1 MAPPVKSIG
10 NRSAKLDYLKD
21 LQTSRRIVV
30 KVGTSTLTHS
40 TGKLNINRM
49 EMLIRQL
56 ADLRNQDR
64 EVVLVTSGAVGV
76 GIGRLGLA
84 ERPATIV
91 QRQALAAIGQGL
103 LMQVYEKLFSEY
115 GQTVAQILLTRSDIS
130 DRKRYLNARN
140 TILAL
145 LNYNVIPIIN
155 ENDTVATE
163 ELKIGQN
170 DALSALVAGLIEA
183 DLLILLSDVDG
194 LYSADPKKNKDAQ
207 LIPLVTEITP
217 EIASMADGAGSH
229 FGTGGMITKLEAA
242 KMAIAAGTSMILM
255 NGSEPSRI
263 QHIFYGKPVGT
274 VFLSSQTVV
283 SSRKRWIAYGPQV
296 AGELVIDSGAERALI
311 KQSKSLL
318 PSGVIKINGNFEE
331 GDLVKIVNNEHRELG
346 RGLTNYGREQLLK
359 IIGKKCSE
367 IETILG
373 FKTADEVVHRDN
385 LVIT

>member
-1 MAPPVKSIG
+1 M
-10 NRSAKLDYLKD
+10 DYLKS
-21 LQTSRRIVV
+21 LQAAKRIVV

-49 EMLIRQL
+49 EMLVRQL
-56 ADLRNQDR
+56 TDLQNQNR
-64 EVVLVTSGAVGV
+64 EVVLVTSGAVGI
-76 GIGRLGLA
+76 GIGRLGLI

-103 LMQVYEKLFSEY
+103 LMQVYEKLFAEY

-145 LNYNVIPIIN
+145 LNYKAIPIIN

-170 DALSALVAGLIEA
+170 DTLSALVAGLIEA
-183 DLLILLSDVDG
+183 DFLILLSDIDG
-194 LYSADPKKNKDAQ
+194 LFTADPKKNKDAK

-217 EIASMADGAGSH
+217 EILSMAGGAGSL
-229 FGTGGMITKLEAA
+229 FGTGGMVTKLEAA
-242 KMAIAAGTSMILM
+242 KMATAAGTSMLLM
-255 NGSEPSRI
+255 NGSEPARI
-263 QHIFYGKPVGT
+263 QQIFDGKQVGT
-274 VFLSSQTVV
+274 VFLSSQAVV

-296 AGELVIDSGAERALI
+296 TGELIIDAGAERALI
-311 KQSKSLL
+311 KQGKSLL
-318 PSGVIKINGNFEE
+318 PSGIVELSGNFDE
-331 GDLVKIVNNEHRELG
+331 GDLVKILNNERSELG
-346 RGLTNYGREQLLK
+346 KGLTNYGSDHLQK
-359 IIGKKCSE
+359 IIGKKCAE
-367 IETILG
+367 IETTLG

>member
-1 MAPPVKSIG
+1 M
-10 NRSAKLDYLKD
+10 DYLRT
-21 LQTSRRIVV
+21 LQNAKRIVV
-30 KVGTSTLTHS
+30 KVGTSTITHQ
-40 TGKLNINRM
+40 TGKLNINLM
-49 EMLIRQL
+49 ENLVRQL
-56 ADLRNQDR
+56 TDLQNQNR

-76 GIGRLGLA
+76 GLGRLGLT
-84 ERPATIV
+84 ERPGTIL

-103 LMQVYEKLFSEY
+103 LMQIYEKLFSEY

-145 LNYNVIPIIN
+145 LKYQVVPIIN

-194 LYSADPKKNKDAQ
+194 LYTTDPKKDNTAK
-207 LIPLVTEITP
+207 LIPLVNEITP
-217 EIASMADGAGSH
+217 EITAMASGAGSL

-242 KMAIAAGTSMILM
+242 KMATAAGSSMVLM
-255 NGSEPSRI
+255 NGSEPSQIQRI
-263 QHIFYGKPVGT
+263 FAGEPVGT
-274 VFLSSQTVV
+274 VFLSSQAVV

-296 AGELVIDSGAERALI
+296 VGELIVDSGAERALI
-311 KQSKSLL
+311 KQGKSLL
-318 PSGVIKINGNFEE
+318 PSGIVDLSGDFEE
-331 GDLVKIVNNEHRELG
+331 GDLVRIINLEHRELG
-346 RGLTNYGREQLLK
+346 RGLSNYGREQLQK
-359 IIGKKCSE
+359 IKGKKCLE
-367 IETILG
+367 IEMILG
-373 FKTADEVVHRDN
+373 FKTADEVIHRDN

>member
-1 MAPPVKSIG
+1 M
-10 NRSAKLDYLKD
+10 
-21 LQTSRRIVV
+21 
-30 KVGTSTLTHS
+30 KVGTSTLTHQ

-49 EMLIRQL
+49 ENLVRQL
-56 ADLRNQDR
+56 TDLQNQNR

-76 GIGRLGLA
+76 GLGRLGLT
-84 ERPATIV
+84 ERPGTIL

-103 LMQVYEKLFSEY
+103 LMQIYEKLFSEY

-145 LNYNVIPIIN
+145 LKYQVVPIIN

-194 LYSADPKKNKDAQ
+194 LYTADPKKDNTAK

-217 EIASMADGAGSH
+217 EISAMASGAGSI

-242 KMAIAAGTSMILM
+242 KMAITAGSSMVLM
-255 NGSEPSRI
+255 NGSEPSQIQRI
-263 QHIFYGKPVGT
+263 FTGEPVGT
-274 VFLSSQTVV
+274 VFLNSQAVV

-296 AGELVIDSGAERALI
+296 MGELIVDSGAERALI
-311 KQSKSLL
+311 KQGKSLL
-318 PSGVIKINGNFEE
+318 PSGIVELSGDFEE
-331 GDLVKIVNNEHRELG
+331 GDLVKISNLEHRELG
-346 RGLTNYGREQLLK
+346 RGLSNYGREQLQK
-359 IIGKKCSE
+359 IMGKKCAE
-367 IETILG
+367 IEMLLG
-373 FKTADEVVHRDN
+373 FKTADEVIHRDN

>member
-1 MAPPVKSIG
+1 M
-10 NRSAKLDYLKD
+10 DYLKVF
-21 LQTSRRIVV
+21 QNAKRIVV
-30 KVGTSTLTHS
+30 KVGTSTLTHD
-40 TGKLNINRM
+40 TGKLNLNRM
-49 EMLIRQL
+49 ELLVRQL
-56 ADLRNQDR
+56 TDLHNQGR

-76 GIGRLGLA
+76 GLGRLGLR
-84 ERPATIV
+84 ERPGTIL

-145 LNYNVIPIIN
+145 LKYQVVPIIN

-194 LYSADPKKNKDAQ
+194 LYTADPKKEPTAE
-207 LIPLVTEITP
+207 LIPLVKEITP
-217 EIASMADGAGSH
+217 EITSLAGEAGSI

-242 KMAIAAGTSMILM
+242 KMATAAGTSMVLM
-255 NGSEPSRI
+255 NGAEPFRI
-263 QHIFYGKPVGT
+263 QQIFTGQPVGT
-274 VFLSSQTVV
+274 VFLSSQAVV

-296 AGELVIDSGAERALI
+296 TGELIVDSGAERALI
-311 KQSKSLL
+311 KQGKSLL
-318 PSGVIKINGNFEE
+318 PSGIVELSGDFEE
-331 GDLVKIVNNEHRELG
+331 GDLVKIINLEHSELG
-346 RGLTNYGREQLLK
+346 RGLTNYGREQLQK
-359 IIGKKCSE
+359 IIGKKCAE
-367 IETILG
+367 IEMILG
-373 FKTADEVVHRDN
+373 FKTADEVIHRDN

>member
-1 MAPPVKSIG
+1 ME
-10 NRSAKLDYLKD
+10 YLNT
-21 LQTSRRIVV
+21 LQAARRIVV

-40 TGKLNINRM
+40 TGKLNINLM
-49 EMLIRQL
+49 EMLVRQL
-56 ADLRNQDR
+56 ADLRNQNR

-76 GIGRLGLA
+76 GLGRLGLS

-103 LMQVYEKLFSEY
+103 LMQVYEKLFAEY

-145 LNYNVIPIIN
+145 LNYQVIPIIN

-183 DLLILLSDVDG
+183 DLLVLLSDIDG
-194 LYSADPKKNKDAQ
+194 LYTADPKKDKNAK
-207 LIPLVTEITP
+207 LIPLVSEITP
-217 EIASMADGAGSH
+217 EILSMASGSGTL

-242 KMAIAAGTSMILM
+242 RMATAAGTSMVLM

-263 QHIFYGKPVGT
+263 QLIFTGKPVGT
-274 VFLSSQTVV
+274 VFLSSPTVV

-296 AGELVIDSGAERALI
+296 VGELVIDSGAEQALI
-311 KQSKSLL
+311 KQGKSLL
-318 PSGVIKINGNFEE
+318 PSGIIKINGNFEE
-331 GDLVKIVNNEHRELG
+331 GDLVKIVNTERIELG
-346 RGLTNYGREQLLK
+346 RGLTNYGSEQLQK
-359 IIGKKCSE
+359 IIGKKCAE
-367 IETILG
+367 IEKLLG

-385 LVIT
+385 LVIR

>member
-1 MAPPVKSIG
+1 MGAL
-10 NRSAKLDYLKD
+10 KLEYLKT
-21 LQTSRRIVV
+21 LQAARRIVV

-49 EMLIRQL
+49 EMLVRQL
-56 ADLRNQDR
+56 ADLRNQNR

-76 GIGRLGLA
+76 GLGRLGLS

-103 LMQVYEKLFSEY
+103 LMQVYEKLFAEY

-145 LNYNVIPIIN
+145 LNYQVIPIIN

-183 DLLILLSDVDG
+183 DLLVLLSDIDG
-194 LYSADPKKNKDAQ
+194 LYTADPKKDKNAK
-207 LIPLVTEITP
+207 LITLVSEITP
-217 EIASMADGAGSH
+217 EILSMAGGSSTL

-242 KMAIAAGTSMILM
+242 RMATAAGVSMVLM
-255 NGSEPSRI
+255 NGSDPSQI
-263 QHIFYGKPVGT
+263 QLIFAGEPVGT
-274 VFLSSQTVV
+274 VFLSSPTVV

-296 AGELVIDSGAERALI
+296 AGELVIDSGAEQALT
-311 KQSKSLL
+311 KQGKSLL
-318 PSGVIKINGNFEE
+318 PSGIIKINGNFEE
-331 GDLVKIVNNEHRELG
+331 GDLVKIVNNKREELG
-346 RGLTNYGREQLLK
+346 RGLTNYGSEQLQK
-359 IIGKKCSE
+359 IIGKKCAE
-367 IETILG
+367 IEKILG

>member
-1 MAPPVKSIG
+1 M
-10 NRSAKLDYLKD
+10 DYLKT
-21 LQTSRRIVV
+21 LKAARRIVV

-49 EMLIRQL
+49 EMLVRQL
-56 ADLRNQDR
+56 TDLQNQNR

-76 GIGRLGLA
+76 GLGRLGLT
-84 ERPATIV
+84 ERPGTIL

-115 GQTVAQILLTRSDIS
+115 GQTVAQVLLTRSDIS

-145 LNYNVIPIIN
+145 INYKVIPIIN

-183 DLLILLSDVDG
+183 DLLILLSDIDG
-194 LYSADPKKNKDAQ
+194 LYTADPKKTKNAN

-217 EIASMADGAGSH
+217 EILSMAGGAGSI

-242 KMAIAAGTSMILM
+242 KMATAAGTSMVLM
-255 NGSEPSRI
+255 NGAEPSQI
-263 QHIFYGKPVGT
+263 QCIFDGKPVGT
-274 VFLSSQTVV
+274 VFLSSQAVV

-296 AGELVIDSGAERALI
+296 NGELIIDSGAEHALI
-311 KQSKSLL
+311 KQGKSLL
-318 PSGVIKINGNFEE
+318 PSGIIKIVGNFEE
-331 GDLVKIVNNEHRELG
+331 GDLVKIFNNEHRELG
-346 RGLTNYGREQLLK
+346 RGLTNYGKEQLQK
-359 IIGKKCSE
+359 IIGKKCME
-367 IETILG
+367 IESILG

>member
-1 MAPPVKSIG
+1 MEVPAKSIG
-10 NRSAKLDYLKD
+10 NGSAKLEYLQAFQKAK
-21 LQTSRRIVV
+21 RIVV
-30 KVGTSTLTHS
+30 KVGTSTLTHD
-40 TGKLNINRM
+40 TGKLNLNRM
-49 EMLIRQL
+49 ELLVRQL
-56 ADLRNQDR
+56 TDLHNQGR

-76 GIGRLGLA
+76 GLGRLGLR
-84 ERPATIV
+84 ERPATIL

-145 LNYNVIPIIN
+145 LNYQVVPIIN

-194 LYSADPKKNKDAQ
+194 LYNADPKKEPTAE
-207 LIPLVTEITP
+207 LIPLVKEITP
-217 EIASMADGAGSH
+217 EIASLAGDAGSI

-242 KMAIAAGTSMILM
+242 KMATAAGTSMVLM
-255 NGSEPSRI
+255 NGAEPSRI
-263 QHIFYGKPVGT
+263 QQIFAGQPVGT
-274 VFLSSQTVV
+274 VFLSSQAVV
-283 SSRKRWIAYGPQV
+283 SSRKRWIAYGPKV
-296 AGELVIDSGAERALI
+296 AGELIVDSGAERAII
-311 KQSKSLL
+311 KQGKSLL
-318 PSGVIKINGNFEE
+318 PSGIVELSGDFEE
-331 GDLVKIVNNEHRELG
+331 GDLVKISNLERCELG
-346 RGLTNYGREQLLK
+346 RGLTNYGREQLQK
-359 IIGKKCSE
+359 IIGKKCAE
-367 IETILG
+367 IEMILG
-373 FKTADEVVHRDN
+373 FKTADEVIHRDN